1 MYSVLNF
8 ERQDLI
14 LFCTG
19 FDNKMIKYNMRS
31 EKKKKKKKK
40 KKEKKKKKGKKKA
53 EDMYVY
59 VHNYY
64 INIIVKNFQN

>member
-31 EKKKKKKKK
+31 EKKKKK
-40 KKEKKKKKGKKKA
+40 GKKKA